1 MHIDYSWETYY
12 ISLFR
17 KVRIDWEE
25 CCIWITFCP
34 WVMIFPVPVSSIV
47 NYLMHII
54 FLLLVSKMLL
64 TESKDD
70 WCQQSVK
77 IYECIMFLDIKL
89 DLRFFFCL
97 FFFFGLLYIK
107 SIDTS
112 CPWPHPSLRIAC
124 WISPSCLESSY
135 QTFLPPPPHKRPS

>member
-1 MHIDYSWETYY
+1 MCIDYSWETYY

-17 KVRIDWEE
+17 KVSIDWEE

-34 WVMIFPVPVSSIV
+34 WVMIFPVPISSTV

-89 DLRFFFCL
+89 DFRL
-97 FFFFGLLYIK
+97 FFLPFFLVYFIRSQLTHHAPGPTLPSGL
-107 SIDTS
+107 
-112 CPWPHPSLRIAC
+112 PA
-124 WISPSCLESSY
+124 E
-135 QTFLPPPPHKRPS
+135 FLPLVWKVVTRHSPPPPNKRPS

>member
-34 WVMIFPVPVSSIV
+34 WVMIFSVPVSSIV

-97 FFFFGLLYIK
+97 FFFWSTLYKVNWHIMPLAPPFPQDCLLNF
-107 SIDTS
+107 
-112 CPWPHPSLRIAC
+112 SLL
-124 WISPSCLESSY
+124 SG
-135 QTFLPPPPHKRPS
+135 K